1 MASNSRAVELSSTQ
15 ADRASAGLSGF
26 AAEYATYDGLGLAK
40 LIAKKQISPVE
51 LLRAVHQRVE
61 ALNPKLNAF
70 CHLFFEKAEA
80 QTNECP
86 ENAALRGVPFVLK
99 DLGQYLSGTVTSAGS
114 RVWRNK
120 VADTDSTL
128 VGRYKRAGLVIFGK
142 TTSPELG
149 LTTTT
154 ESNLFGQTRNP
165 WNLDRT
171 SGGSSGGAAV
181 VVASRIVPM
190 AHGSDG
196 GGSIRIPASCC
207 GVFGFKPTRGRVPMG
222 PMQFEGWNGCSHHHA
237 LTISVRDSAALLDVS
252 TGAELGSPYFSP
264 VPERPFIQEI
274 GADPAQLRIAIITA
288 PSNGASVDVECKRA
302 ALNAANLCETLGHRI
317 EEAALP
323 IDNAMLN
330 NAFVTVVQVS
340 LTRALDDAAT
350 ALGRPVDEHDVE
362 SVTWAMMQAGMK
374 VTSVAY
380 SRAITIL
387 HQVGLVMARFHQS
400 YDVILSPTLAKPPVP
415 LGTLSLSQPTMS
427 LVERNHRIQPIHGA
441 LQRNRTAFNVCAS
454 ALDCGRFASRRA
466 FLVAIWRRCDSL
478 PLGRTT

>member
-1 MASNSRAVELSSTQ
+1 M
-15 ADRASAGLSGF
+15 
-26 AAEYATYDGLGLAK
+26 
-40 LIAKKQISPVE
+40 
-51 LLRAVHQRVE
+51 
-61 ALNPKLNAF
+61 
-70 CHLFFEKAEA
+70 
-80 QTNECP
+80 
-86 ENAALRGVPFVLK
+86 
-99 DLGQYLSGTVTSAGS
+99 
-114 RVWRNK
+114 
-120 VADTDSTL
+120 ADTDSTL

-222 PMQFEGWNGCSHHHA
+222 PIQFEGWNGCSHHHA

-340 LTRALDDAAT
+340 VARALDDAAT
-350 ALGRPVDEHDVE
+350 ALGRPVEEHDVE

-427 LVERNHRIQPIHGA
+427 WWKEITEFSPFTALYNATGQPSMSVPLHWTADGLPVGVLFSSRFGEDATLFRLAAQLERAQPWA
-441 LQRNRTAFNVCAS
+441 
-454 ALDCGRFASRRA
+454 GRKP
-466 FLVAIWRRCDSL
+466 
-478 PLGRTT
+478 PL